1 MHLDVLL
8 ILASAV
14 VGLLVG
20 ITGTGGGAVMT
31 PMLVLLFG
39 VAPSA
44 AIASDLVAT
53 LVMRPAGALV
63 HWRRHTVQR
72 RVAALLCV
80 GSVPSAFLGTFV
92 MDRIG
97 TSANAELDLRRLLGV
112 ALVVGGAA
120 MIARPFLGAG
130 ASSESGPLVVRT
142 IPTVLTGVVGGFMVG
157 LTSVGAG
164 SLMMA
169 ALVLLYPSMSG
180 SELVGTD
187 LAQSVPL
194 AFGATM
200 GSLLFGHVGLD
211 LTVAVI
217 IGAVPA
223 TFVGSLISSRRANR
237 FIRPLITVVVLMSGL
252 KYLGLGSDVLVVAL
266 VAVVAL
272 ALASLRRS
280 TAGAPRERVTQ

>member
-130 ASSESGPLVVRT
+130 ASSESGTLVVRT

>member
-97 TSANAELDLRRLLGV
+97 TSANAELDLRHLLGV

-130 ASSESGPLVVRT
+130 AASESGTLVVRT

-252 KYLGLGSDVLVVAL
+252 KYLGLGSNVLVFAL

>member
-97 TSANAELDLRRLLGV
+97 TSANAELDLRHLLGV

-120 MIARPFLGAG
+120 MFARPFLGAG
-130 ASSESGPLVVRT
+130 ASSESGTLVVRT

-223 TFVGSLISSRRANR
+223 TFVGSLISSRSANR
-237 FIRPLITVVVLMSGL
+237 FIRPLITVAVLMSGL
-252 KYLGLGSDVLVVAL
+252 KYLGLGSNVLVVAL

>member
-97 TSANAELDLRRLLGV
+97 TSANAELDLRHLLGV

-120 MIARPFLGAG
+120 MFARPFLGAG
-130 ASSESGPLVVRT
+130 ASSESGTLVVRT

>member
-8 ILASAV
+8 VLASAV

-63 HWRRHTVQR
+63 HWRRHTVHR

-97 TSANAELDLRRLLGV
+97 TSAGAELDLRRLLGV

-120 MIARPFLGAG
+120 MIARPFLSTGT
-130 ASSESGPLVVRT
+130 SSPTTPLVVRT
-142 IPTVLTGVVGGFMVG
+142 VPTILTGVVGGFMVG

-194 AFGATM
+194 AFGATI
-200 GSLLFGHVGLD
+200 GALLFGHVGLSVT
-211 LTVAVI
+211 LAVI

-223 TFVGSLISSRRANR
+223 AFVGSLISSRGANR
-237 FIRPLITVVVLMSGL
+237 LIRPMITVVVLMSGL
-252 KYLGLGSDVLVVAL
+252 KYLGLGSVALVVAL
-266 VAVVAL
+266 VLVVVL
-272 ALASLRRS
+272 ALVSPRRAVTPVPS
-280 TAGAPRERVTQ
+280 EGALQ

>member
-1 MHLDVLL
+1 MHLDALL

>member
-8 ILASAV
+8 VLASAV

-63 HWRRHTVQR
+63 HWRRHTVNR

-97 TSANAELDLRRLLGV
+97 TSAGAELDLRRLLGV

-120 MIARPFLGAG
+120 MIARPFLGTTTP
-130 ASSESGPLVVRT
+130 SLSVPLVVRT
-142 IPTVLTGVVGGFMVG
+142 VPTILTGVVGGFMVG

-169 ALVLLYPSMSG
+169 ALMLLYPSMSG

-200 GSLLFGHVGLD
+200 GALLFGHVGLSV
-211 LTVAVI
+211 TVAVI
-217 IGAVPA
+217 LGAVPA
-223 TFVGSLISSRRANR
+223 TFAGSLISSRSANR
-237 FIRPLITVVVLMSGL
+237 LIRPLITVVVLMSGL
-252 KYLGLGSDVLVVAL
+252 KYLGLGSRYLLAALVV
-266 VAVVAL
+266 VVAL
-272 ALASLRRS
+272 ALVSLRRAALPVPS
-280 TAGAPRERVTQ
+280 GSATQ

>member
-8 ILASAV
+8 VLASAV

-63 HWRRHTVQR
+63 HWRRHTVHR

-97 TSANAELDLRRLLGV
+97 TSAGAELDLRRLLGV

-120 MIARPFLGAG
+120 MIARPFLSTGT
-130 ASSESGPLVVRT
+130 SSPTTPLVVRT
-142 IPTVLTGVVGGFMVG
+142 VPTILTGVVGGFMVG

-194 AFGATM
+194 AFGATI
-200 GSLLFGHVGLD
+200 GALLFGHVGLSVT
-211 LTVAVI
+211 LAVI

-223 TFVGSLISSRRANR
+223 AFVGSLISSRGANR
-237 FIRPLITVVVLMSGL
+237 LIRPMITVVVLMSGL
-252 KYLGLGSDVLVVAL
+252 KYLGLGSVALVVAL
-266 VAVVAL
+266 VFVVAL
-272 ALASLRRS
+272 ALVSLRRTVAPVPS
-280 TAGAPRERVTQ
+280 EGALQ

>member
-1 MHLDVLL
+1 MHLDALL

-130 ASSESGPLVVRT
+130 ASSESGTLVVRT

>member
-1 MHLDVLL
+1 MHLDVVLV
-8 ILASAV
+8 LASAV

-53 LVMRPAGALV
+53 LLMRPAGALV
-63 HWRRHTVQR
+63 HWRRHTVHK
-72 RVAALLCV
+72 RVTALLCV
-80 GSVPSAFLGTFV
+80 GSVPSAFLGTWV

-97 TSANAELDLRRLLGV
+97 TSASAELDLQRLLGV
-112 ALVVGGAA
+112 ALVLGGGA
-120 MIARPFLGAG
+120 MILRPLLGG
-130 ASSESGPLVVRT
+130 RPPVESAPLVARAAPT
-142 IPTVLTGVVGGFMVG
+142 IITGIVGGFMVG

-169 ALVLLYPSMSG
+169 ALVLLYPTMSA

-200 GSLLFGHVGLD
+200 GSLLFGHVGLGVT
-211 LTVAVI
+211 LAVV

-223 TFVGSLISSRRANR
+223 TFVGSLISSRGANR
-237 FIRPLITVVVLMSGL
+237 VIRPLITSVVLMSGL
-252 KYLGLGSDVLVVAL
+252 KYLGLAPLYL
-266 VAVVAL
+266 AL
-272 ALASLRRS
+272 ALVPVLGLALAGLRR
-280 TAGAPRERVTQ
+280 APVPVPPTRTVQ

>member
-1 MHLDVLL
+1 MHVDVLL
-8 ILASAV
+8 MLASAV

-31 PMLVLLFG
+31 PMLVLFFG

-80 GSVPSAFLGTFV
+80 GSVPSAFLGTFA
-92 MDRIG
+92 MDRLG
-97 TSANAELDLRRLLGV
+97 TSAASELDLRRLLGV
-112 ALVVGGAA
+112 ALVLGGAA
-120 MIARPFLGAG
+120 MLARPYLGAR
-130 ASSESGPLVVRT
+130 SHPSGPLVVRT
-142 IPTVLTGVVGGFMVG
+142 VATVATGVVGGFMVG

-194 AFGATM
+194 ALGATA
-200 GSLLFGHVGLD
+200 GVLAFGHAGLSLT
-211 LTVAVI
+211 LTVI
-217 IGAVPA
+217 LGAVPA
-223 TFVGSLISSRRANR
+223 TFVGSLISSRSASRL
-237 FIRPLITVVVLMSGL
+237 IRPLITVVVLMSGL
-252 KYLGLGSDVLVVAL
+252 KYLGLGPLYLALALVV
-266 VAVVAL
+266 VAVL
-272 ALASLRRS
+272 ALASLRRAVAAPS
-280 TAGAPRERVTQ
+280 GGATQ

>member
-8 ILASAV
+8 VLASAV

-63 HWRRHTVQR
+63 HWRRHTVHR

-97 TSANAELDLRRLLGV
+97 TSAGAELDLRRLLGV

-120 MIARPFLGAG
+120 MIARPFLSTGT
-130 ASSESGPLVVRT
+130 SSPTTPLVVRT
-142 IPTVLTGVVGGFMVG
+142 VPTILTGVVGGFMVG

-194 AFGATM
+194 AFGATI
-200 GSLLFGHVGLD
+200 GALLFGHVGLSVT
-211 LTVAVI
+211 LAVI

-223 TFVGSLISSRRANR
+223 AFVGSLISSRGANR
-237 FIRPLITVVVLMSGL
+237 LIRPMITVVVLMSGL
-252 KYLGLGSDVLVVAL
+252 KYLGLGSVALVVAL
-266 VAVVAL
+266 VLVVVL
-272 ALASLRRS
+272 ALVSLRRAVTPVPS
-280 TAGAPRERVTQ
+280 EGALQ

>member
-130 ASSESGPLVVRT
+130 ASSESGTLVVRT

-272 ALASLRRS
+272 TLASLRRS

>member
-97 TSANAELDLRRLLGV
+97 TSANAELDLRHLLGV

-120 MIARPFLGAG
+120 MFARPFLGAG
-130 ASSESGPLVVRT
+130 ASSESGTLVVRT

-237 FIRPLITVVVLMSGL
+237 FIRPLITVAVLMSGL
-252 KYLGLGSDVLVVAL
+252 KYLGLGSNVLVFAL

-280 TAGAPRERVTQ
+280 TAGARRERVTQ

>member
-97 TSANAELDLRRLLGV
+97 TSANAELDLRHLLGV

-120 MIARPFLGAG
+120 MFARPFLGAG
-130 ASSESGPLVVRT
+130 ASSESGTLVVRT

-252 KYLGLGSDVLVVAL
+252 KYLGLGSNVLVVAL